1 MLQLTLEQLA
11 LPTKGSM
18 RDGPFGSNL
27 KSSDFVESGVKVI
40 RTQNIKK
47 TGYVDQNVAYV
58 SPEKAVELAKYEF
71 KPGDLVIAKL
81 GVDPGVAAVIPESC
95 GSGII
100 PADVVRFRGDSS
112 VIDHHYLAKFLN
124 SPKAKIQIRKR
135 SRGSTRTRVNLSALR
150 DILVDVPPLDEQK
163 RIVEI
168 LDKAELICSSSNST
182 SDMKSSV
189 IRSIFLDMFGDMLTN
204 SMNWPTSPLGDVC
217 DTQLGKAIS
226 KEAKLCL
233 SPSKYLRN
241 ANVQWREID
250 FSDLKEMDFKESEKS
265 KLRIHDGDILATEG
279 GDVGRCA
286 IWDHGQQEIYF
297 QNSLHR
303 IRVDE
308 TLLTPEYLVEY
319 FAIMSERGGLIRE
332 TTQVTIAHLTGAKLR
347 KLIVPLPPLSM
358 QKRFTLILEG
368 INSFHTSA
376 KQRTNEIALS
386 LQQEMFA

>member
-1 MLQLTLEQLA
+1 LNWPKVKLSTVVEILDFMRKPVKASNRIKGPYPYYGANGQQGTINDYIFNEPLILVAEDGGHFFDPLRPIAYRIEGKTWVNNHAHVLRCNPDMDISYLCHQLA
-11 LPTKGSM
+11 
-18 RDGPFGSNL
+18 RYN
-27 KSSDFVESGVKVI
+27 VE
-40 RTQNIKK
+40 
-47 TGYVDQNVAYV
+47 
-58 SPEKAVELAKYEF
+58 P
-71 KPGDLVIAKL
+71 
-81 GVDPGVAAVIPESC
+81 
-95 GSGII
+95 
-100 PADVVRFRGDSS
+100 
-112 VIDHHYLAKFLN
+112 YLT
-124 SPKAKIQIRKR
+124 
-135 SRGSTRTRVNLSALR
+135 GSTRAKLTKGALER
-150 DILVDVPPLDEQK
+150 ILITKPPLEEQK
-163 RIVEI
+163 RIAVI
-168 LDKAELICSSSNST
+168 LDKADEIHNSVVL
-182 SDMKSSV
+182 SIEVKPAI

-204 SMNWPTSPLGDVC
+204 SMDWPTSPLGEIS

-250 FSDLKEMDFKESEKS
+250 FLDLKEMDFKESEKS

-286 IWDHGQQEIYF
+286 IWDYGQQEIYF

-358 QKRFTLILEG
+358 QKRFTRILEG

-376 KQRTNEIALS
+376 KQRTNEIVLS

>member
-1 MLQLTLEQLA
+1 MDWPKVKLGEVCSVNSSKRVLKAELVEEGIPFFRGTEIGKLGNGETIVPSLFITKQHYEA
-11 LPTKGSM
+11 LKEHSGVPKIGDLLMPSICP
-18 RDGPFGSNL
+18 DGRIFIVSDESPFYFKDGRVLWIKVNQSQVNSTFLRFLL
-27 KSSDFVESGVKVI
+27 KSIFIHDYHNIASGTTFAELKI
-40 RTQNIKK
+40 FALKK
-47 TGYVDQNVAYV
+47 LML
-58 SPEKAVELAKYEF
+58 PL
-71 KPGDLVIAKL
+71 
-81 GVDPGVAAVIPESC
+81 
-95 GSGII
+95 
-100 PADVVRFRGDSS
+100 
-112 VIDHHYLAKFLN
+112 
-124 SPKAKIQIRKR
+124 
-135 SRGSTRTRVNLSALR
+135 
-150 DILVDVPPLDEQK
+150 PPLNEQK
-163 RIVEI
+163 RIAAILNKADEI
-168 LDKAELICSSSNST
+168 YASVSSSIG
-182 SDMKSSV
+182 MKSAI

-204 SMNWPTSPLGDVC
+204 SMNWPTSPLGEVC

-332 TTQVTIAHLTGAKLR
+332 TTQVTIAHLTGTKLR
-347 KLIVPLPPLSM
+347 KLIVPLPPLSI
-358 QKRFTLILEG
+358 QKRFTRILEG